1 MPASPQDFALWSHLT
16 GNPYPQTPAERM
28 ALSPEVYQYTKNIGR
43 RGGPSMSPIRRALDV
58 AGKAALAAGAVAGAA
73 YLGDKYFKGQES
85 TPGSNLNVTD
95 DDSVSNMAAVDTAG
109 PTAVSA
115 PPKRATTMSASPKG
129 ATTEQIITALGR
141 ARATPRS
148 SISAGYDTGEYDKEG
163 DDLYLQHQ
171 WQSHRRNVSGRVQEY
186 LGKTV
191 PGFGKLA
198 LDDDATVSA
207 PSGGTD
213 VDPQSQVVRASAD
226 ITPPTTSQRFNQS
239 VVPKQTS
246 LAQAAAGIAPVT
258 QSAVIANQQ
267 QFSPGTAEEMVG
279 QDSARK
285 AEAFRKSAAYT
296 VMQRE
301 YPNLAEIQSS
311 GEAASA
317 IPGRMQNV
325 QPSPQIR
332 VAGSSTEDR
341 PPSVSAPMAPVSM
354 AAAAGGPSRK
364 EMYEIDKLLER
375 SMAGHTPE
383 QRMSVRDQM
392 FAKKYETTSAPI
404 VTTAQSTP
412 IRVAQQ
418 STPVA
423 ASGPSQESVRFAR
436 ETARGM
442 GRVGLLAQREA
453 RGAKLASQAMTGT
466 RQDTPSFGE
475 EQGEAAD
482 PRLMRELLRRG
493 SIL

>member
-1 MPASPQDFALWSHLT
+1 MPASPQDFALWSNLT

-73 YLGDKYFKGQES
+73 YLGDKYFKGQEN

-95 DDSVSNMAAVDTAG
+95 DGSVSNMDAVDTAE
-109 PTAVSA
+109 PTAVSV
-115 PPKRATTMSASPKG
+115 PPKG

-141 ARATPRS
+141 AKATPRAS
-148 SISAGYDTGEYDKEG
+148 VSAGYDTGEYDKEG

-186 LGKTV
+186 LGRTV

-198 LDDDATVSA
+198 LDDAAAVSA
-207 PSGGTD
+207 PRGGID
-213 VDPQSQVVRASAD
+213 ADPQSQAVRASAD
-226 ITPPTTSQRFNQS
+226 ITPPTTSQHFNQS

-246 LAQAAAGIAPVT
+246 LVQSAEGVTPIT

-301 YPNLAEIQSS
+301 YPNLAEIQSP

-332 VAGSSTEDR
+332 VAGASTEDR
-341 PPSVSAPMAPVSM
+341 PPSVSAPREPVSM
-354 AAAAGGPSRK
+354 AATVGGPSRK
-364 EMYEIDKLLER
+364 EIYEVDKLLER
-375 SMAGHTPE
+375 SMSGHTPE
-383 QRMSVRDQM
+383 QRMSIRDQM
-392 FAKKYETTSAPI
+392 FAKKYKTASAPI
-404 VTTAQSTP
+404 VTTEQSTP

-418 STPVA
+418 STPAVS
-423 ASGPSQESVRFAR
+423 SGPSQESVRFAR

-453 RGAKLASQAMTGT
+453 RGAKLTTQAMTGT

-475 EQGEAAD
+475 EQGESAD